1 MVAQACWTPKYVKA
15 KEAARQQGDP
25 SAAPSV
31 VPPSPSAAGGKPL
44 LSGAALL
51 QAQQLTPEELVQ
63 QSFDRFRRRLH
74 HASARWM
81 EVKNGG
87 GKAAMSVHVSDH

>member
-31 VPPSPSAAGGKPL
+31 VPPSPSAAGAKPL

-51 QAQQLTPEELVQ
+51 QAQLTPEELVQ

-81 EVKNGG
+81 EAKNGG